1 MAQISFTPSLF
12 GSLPSKISLRES
24 SQKLKNSLSLHLR
37 EWPHRDSSVTRTASI
52 RRACVSWRTRLR
64 VSRLF
69 LAPEAVSFEDA
80 EHLETATIGEGGEL
94 GNLPLAGLIGGGDPG
109 VDGGALSQLNSLGS
123 AVGNQLI
130 LLVRYLS
137 RTD

>member
-1 MAQISFTPSLF
+1 MGDPKPVTGRDPVKRASIGAAGWRKFHSR
-12 GSLPSKISLRES
+12 LPSSGRSRRKYPCGES

-37 EWPHRDSSVTRTASI
+37 EWPHGDSSVTRTASI

-109 VDGGALSQLNSLGS
+109 VDGGALSPH
-123 AVGNQLI
+123 
-130 LLVRYLS
+130 
-137 RTD
+137 